1 VKKLTGSLL
10 ISFLLLAGLITA
22 AAAQE
27 KSEKMMGPPRVLLI
41 YREFLKPGKMGS
53 SHEKTESLFVQAYA
67 RAKWPTHYF
76 AADSLSG
83 NPRSMFFVGYDSF
96 AAYEKDFLATQKNPT
111 LAAALDH
118 AGVVDGEL
126 MTERSDAGTFVFN
139 EQYSMRASVDIAH
152 MRYFDI
158 EAFHVKPG
166 HHHEWDEAV
175 KLVKA
180 AYEKIPD
187 VHWAMF
193 EQVYGGETGTYL
205 VFTPMQS
212 LAEVDTSFA
221 QGKQF
226 QENMGA
232 EGLKKLR
239 ELETAALVSAATHQL
254 FQFNPRMSYPPDAW
268 VVADPD
274 FWKPKLAGPP
284 AAKKSDKEPAKH

>member
-10 ISFLLLAGLITA
+10 ISFLLLAGLVA
-22 AAAQE
+22 AMAQE
-27 KSEKMMGPPRVLLI
+27 KSEAMMGAPKVLLI
-41 YREFLKPGKMGS
+41 YREFLKPGKMGM

-83 NPRSMFFVGYDSF
+83 NPRSLFFVGYDSF
-96 AAYEKDFLATQKNPT
+96 AAYEKDFLATQKNAS

-126 MTERSDAGTFVFN
+126 QTERSDTGTFVFN
-139 EQYSMRASVDIAH
+139 EHYSMRASVDIAH

-158 EAFHVKPG
+158 EVFHVKPG

-187 VHWAMF
+187 VHWAVF
-193 EQVYGGETGTYL
+193 EQVYGGETGTYV
-205 VFTPMQS
+205 VFTPMKS
-212 LAEVDTSFA
+212 LAEVDSSFA

-226 QENMGA
+226 QTNLGE
-232 EGLKKLR
+232 EGMKRLR
-239 ELETAALVSAATHQL
+239 ELEHAAFASAPSHQL

-274 FWKPKLAGPP
+274 FWKPKMVP
-284 AAKKSDKEPAKH
+284 AAAPKPSEKPSTKR

>member
-1 VKKLTGSLL
+1 MKKLTGSLL
-10 ISFLLLAGLITA
+10 ISFLLLAGLVTA
-22 AAAQE
+22 VAQE
-27 KSEKMMGPPRVLLI
+27 KSEKMMGPPKVLLI
-41 YREFLKPGKMGS
+41 YREFLKPGKMGM

-83 NPRSMFFVGYDSF
+83 NPRSLFFVGYDSF

-139 EQYSMRASVDIAH
+139 ERYSQSPPGDIAH

-158 EAFHVKPG
+158 EVFHVKPG

-187 VHWAMF
+187 VHWAVF
-193 EQVYGGETGTYL
+193 EQVYGGETGTYVVL
-205 VFTPMQS
+205 TPMKS

-232 EGLKKLR
+232 EGMKRLS
-239 ELETAALVSAATHQL
+239 ELEHAAFASAASHHL

-274 FWKPKLAGPP
+274 FWKPKMVP
-284 AAKKSDKEPAKH
+284 AAAPKPSEKPSTKR